1 MVHRRRRKRPR
12 PLGFFYFLPVFLLIA
27 AWSAGFLLLG
37 PQCLPAKEAVVQF
50 SREETSDRIGQQL
63 YQQGLI
69 WNRTDF
75 LLEARRQHLDE
86 FFSGG
91 EYLISSQLSV
101 RELVSEFKEHQVLRY
116 QFTLLE
122 GSSVRQMGER
132 LAKTPLVSLKKN
144 QSTTS
149 FIEKELFLELVLEG
163 GDQFPSEL
171 GADNKTTSLEGY
183 LYPSTYTF
191 ERMSETK
198 LVRSL
203 MQELEKQ
210 VSLEW
215 RKRASDLGWSFHQV
229 LTLASIVEKEA
240 GDLAE
245 MPIISSVFHNRLLT
259 GMLLQSDPTVEYAIQ
274 AHHFPLTPEELAT
287 DSPYNTYL
295 YPGLPVGPICNPGRQ
310 AIEAALFPAQ
320 TDYYY
325 FVAKGD
331 GTHLFGRTYEEHLAN
346 IASLEE
352 P

>member
-1 MVHRRRRKRPR
+1 MVHRRRRRRPR
-12 PLGFFYFLPVFLLIA
+12 PLGFFYFVPVLLLIA
-27 AWSAGFLLLG
+27 SWLVAYLLFG
-37 PQCLPAKEAVVQF
+37 PQSLPAKQLVIQF
-50 SREETSDRIGQQL
+50 SDEETSESIGQRL

-75 LLEARRQHLDE
+75 LLEAGKQHLDE

-91 EYLISSQLSV
+91 EYLVSSQVSVPELISSL
-101 RELVSEFKEHQVLRY
+101 KEHQVLRY
-116 QFTLLE
+116 QLALPE
-122 GSSVRQMGER
+122 GSSVRQIGER
-132 LAKTPLVSLKKN
+132 LAITPLISLQKT
-144 QSTTS
+144 QSPTP
-149 FIEKELFLELVLEG
+149 FIEKELFLELVLESR
-163 GDQFPSEL
+163 DQFPSAL
-171 GADNKTTSLEGY
+171 GADNETASLEGY

-191 ERMSETK
+191 ERMGEVE

-210 VSLEW
+210 VPSEW
-215 RKRASDLGWSFHQV
+215 RKRASDLGLSFHQV

-240 GDLAE
+240 GDLSE
-245 MPIISSVFHNRLLT
+245 MPIISSVFHNRLLVE
-259 GMLLQSDPTVEYAIQ
+259 MLLQSDPTVEYAIQ
-274 AHHFPLTPEELAT
+274 AHHFPLTPEELST

-295 YPGLPVGPICNPGRQ
+295 YPGLPPGPICNPGRQ

>member
-1 MVHRRRRKRPR
+1 MAHRRRRRRPR
-12 PLGFFYFLPVFLLIA
+12 PLGLFYFLPVFLLIV
-27 AWSAGFLLLG
+27 AWLAGFLLFG
-37 PQCLPAKEAVVQF
+37 PQSLPAKEAVVRF
-50 SREETSDRIGQQL
+50 SGEETSDRIGQRL
-63 YQQGLI
+63 YQQELI

-75 LLEARRQHLDE
+75 LLEARKQHLDE

-91 EYLISSQLSV
+91 EYLISSQLSPG
-101 RELVSEFKEHQVLRY
+101 ELVSKLKEHQVLRY
-116 QFTLLE
+116 QFTFPE

-132 LAKTPLVSLKKN
+132 FAKTPLVSLKNTRSATPFVDKD
-144 QSTTS
+144 S
-149 FIEKELFLELVLEG
+149 FLELVLESR
-163 GDQFPSEL
+163 DQFPSEL
-171 GADNKTTSLEGY
+171 GVDNKTTSLEGY

-191 ERMSETK
+191 ERMSETE
-198 LVRSL
+198 LVHSL

-210 VSLEW
+210 VSPEW
-215 RKRASDLGWSFHQV
+215 RKRAGDLGWTFHQA

-240 GDLAE
+240 GDPAE
-245 MPIISSVFHNRLLT
+245 MPIISSVFHNRLLA

-274 AHHFPLTPEELAT
+274 ARHFPLTAEDLAT

-295 YPGLPVGPICNPGRQ
+295 YPDLPPGPICNPGRQ
-310 AIEAALFPAQ
+310 AIEAALFPAE

-325 FVAKGD
+325 FVATGD